1 MEGSKLKNKH
11 KRQGVSK
18 QTAFV
23 EYKQSEEG
31 CALEVSIRDNRAEM
45 KMGKDKV
52 RGLTEKC
59 NSSKKLIDAC
69 KVELDRKQ
77 DERKTSLQNQLNAV
91 DDEDVLDDD
100 DGPQEIIDEDELALL
115 QRMKELKK
123 SYRATYQE
131 LKAAKSVVHQIVQGI
146 DQAK

>member
-1 MEGSKLKNKH
+1 
-11 KRQGVSK
+11 
-18 QTAFV
+18 
-23 EYKQSEEG
+23 
-31 CALEVSIRDNRAEM
+31 M
-45 KMGKDKV
+45 KGGKDKV

-59 NSSKKLIDAC
+59 NGSKKLIDAC

-123 SYRATYQE
+123 SYRATYQD
-131 LKAAKSVVHQIVQGI
+131 LKAAKSVVTQISQGI